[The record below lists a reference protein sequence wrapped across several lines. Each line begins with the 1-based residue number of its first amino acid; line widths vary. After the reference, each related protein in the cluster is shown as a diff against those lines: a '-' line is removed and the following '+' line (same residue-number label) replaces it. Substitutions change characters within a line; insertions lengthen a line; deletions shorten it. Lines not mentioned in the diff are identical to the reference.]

1 MRRTFISGDVLLPR
15 MPAIM
20 RDLTS
25 LLTMSMNQDQMPLN
39 LTEGTPVELPVELAQ
54 PIQVVDLFAGPGGLG
69 EGFTSFGTGE
79 RFQIVVSAEKDPK
92 AWQTLRLRAFYRL
105 LRKHKKDFLHEYYD
119 YCNDPSREGEFTPS
133 DETLPLWEEA
143 AREARCITLG
153 SPEGNQELDDAL
165 NDPITGLNEK
175 RPWVLIGG
183 PPCQAYSVVGRARN
197 QAKADYKPEED
208 HRHFLY
214 KEYLRIIREKQ
225 PTVFVMENVKGILS
239 SKIDGELI
247 FSSILKDLS
256 NPHKALHEGGEGK
269 RYHIYSLVTGD
280 HFGPDDEVSKID
292 PKDFIIRAEK
302 YGIPQARHRV
312 ILLGIAEDAI
322 PAELQHVMLE
332 GYGEKVTVGQI
343 LDDLPKLR
351 SGLTKMTD
359 NRDNWMTVVEDEVKY
374 LRGQIEKTD
383 KLWLALG
390 EVTADFNPPQDSGK
404 RRVKRADAND
414 DGKTGVQ
421 NLDDWYRDD
430 ELKYWL
436 NHEARGHMPSDL
448 RRYVFA
454 AVYAKLHGFSPK
466 GHKGFNLKGLAPD
479 HKNWETGV
487 FSDRFRVQAK
497 DQPATT
503 ITSHISKD
511 GHYFIHYDPAQCR
524 SLSVREAA
532 RVQTFPDNYFFQ
544 GNRTEQ
550 FHQVGNAV
558 PPLLAYKIARVV
570 FRILAEKVRAFDE
583 AEAAMKKDSKSAY
596 AQAEEC
602 RISVE
607 NTVLN

>member
-1 MRRTFISGDVLLPR
+1 

-25 LLTMSMNQDQMPLN
+25 LLTMSMNQDQKN
-39 LTEGTPVELPVELAQ
+39 LFPEPTPVEPIGELDQ

-69 EGFTSFGTGE
+69 EGFSSFGDGK
-79 RFQIVVSAEKDPK
+79 RFEIVVSAEKDPK

-105 LRKHKKDFLHEYYD
+105 LKKHKPSYLFEYYD
-119 YCNDPSREGEFTPS
+119 YCNDPSAVDGFTPS
-133 DETLPLWEEA
+133 EETKALWDEA
-143 AREARCITLG
+143 ANEARCITLG
-153 SPEGNQELDDAL
+153 SKEGNQELDDAL
-165 NDPITGLNEK
+165 NDPEKGLDEK

-197 QAKADYKPEED
+197 QAKADYKAEED

-239 SKIDGELI
+239 SKVNNERI

-256 NPHKALHEGGEGK
+256 APHKALGQEGSGK

-280 HFGPDDEVSKID
+280 HFSPGDEVDKID
-292 PKDFIIRAEK
+292 PKAFIIRAEN

-312 ILLGIAEDAI
+312 ILLGISEDCLPSDVEQVKLTNESLA
-322 PAELQHVMLE
+322 
-332 GYGEKVTVGQI
+332 VTVGHV
-343 LDDLPKLR
+343 LGNLPKLR

-359 NRDNWMTVVEDEVKY
+359 SQENWASVVEDEVKY
-374 LRGQIEKTD
+374 LRNQID
-383 KLWLALG
+383 KADEMWRALG
-390 EVTADFNPPQDSGK
+390 DVTKDFNAPASKGG
-404 RRVKRADAND
+404 RRVKRSADKD
-414 DGKTGVQ
+414 DGATGSAQLDNWYRDQ
-421 NLDDWYRDD
+421 NLD
-430 ELKYWL
+430 YWL
-436 NHEARGHMPSDL
+436 NHEVRGHMPTDL

-454 AVYAKLHGFSPK
+454 AAYANLHGFSPK
-466 GHKGFNLKGLAPD
+466 GHKGFSLEGLAPA
-479 HKNWETGV
+479 HKNWESGV

-497 DQPATT
+497 NLPATT

-532 RVQTFPDNYFFQ
+532 RIQTFPDNYFFQ

-558 PPLLAYKIARVV
+558 PPLLASKIARVV
-570 FRILAEKVRAFDE
+570 FRVLFDKLQTFDE
-583 AEAAMKKDSKSAY
+583 HFDSEVAAMKAARK
-596 AQAEEC
+596 
-602 RISVE
+602 
-607 NTVLN
+607 